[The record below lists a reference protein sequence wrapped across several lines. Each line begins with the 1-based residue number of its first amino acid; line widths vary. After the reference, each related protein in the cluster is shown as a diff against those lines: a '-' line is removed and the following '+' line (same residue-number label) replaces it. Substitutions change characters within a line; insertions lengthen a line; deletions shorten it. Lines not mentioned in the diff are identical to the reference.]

1 MNKQYLT
8 NEARKDAIQGI
19 TGCIEAINTCPG
31 LPDKIGTLTVDY
43 TVGYLKRYRQIV
55 SSELAEENNPAVS
68 NKVTNGD
75 VMKKLFPSNDTPYD
89 SKLMDLFKRTL
100 SNCEFYENENRTT
113 SLLNEIGVLRGIA
126 YCLEAL
132 NIDVLELSSFQH
144 YIEIQNQELN
154 KITTL

>member
-1 MNKQYLT
+1 MKEYLT
-8 NEARKDAIQGI
+8 NEARKDAIKGI

-31 LPDKIGTLTVDY
+31 LPDKIGTLTVDH
-43 TVGYLKRYRQIV
+43 TVNYLKRYRQIV
-55 SSELAEENNPAVS
+55 CSELAEDNNPAVS
-68 NKVTNGD
+68 NTFTNGD
-75 VMKKLFPSNDTPYD
+75 VIKKLFPSNDVPFD
-89 SKLMDLFKRTL
+89 SKLMDLFNRTL
-100 SNCEFYENENRTT
+100 SNCDFYEKENRTT

-132 NIDVLELSSFQH
+132 NIDVLEFPSFQH

>member
-8 NEARKDAIQGI
+8 NEARKDAIKGI

-31 LPDKIGTLTVDY
+31 LPDKIGTLTVDH
-43 TVGYLKRYRQIV
+43 TVDYLKRYRQVV
-55 SSELAEENNPAVS
+55 SSELSEENNPAVS
-68 NKVTNGD
+68 NKP
-75 VMKKLFPSNDTPYD
+75 FA
-89 SKLMDLFKRTL
+89 SKLMDLFNRTL

-132 NIDVLELSSFQH
+132 NIDVLELSAFQH

>member
-1 MNKQYLT
+1 MKEYLT
-8 NEARKDAIQGI
+8 NEARKDAIKGI

-31 LPDKIGTLTVDY
+31 LPDKIGTLTVDH
-43 TVGYLKRYRQIV
+43 TVDYLKRYRQVV
-55 SSELAEENNPAVS
+55 SSELSEVNNPAVS

-75 VMKKLFPSNDTPYD
+75 M
-89 SKLMDLFKRTL
+89 KLMDLFNRTL

-126 YCLEAL
+126 YCLKTFD
-132 NIDVLELSSFQH
+132 IDVCEFPTFLH

>member
-1 MNKQYLT
+1 MKEYLT
-8 NEARKDAIQGI
+8 NEARKDAIKGI
-19 TGCIEAINTCPG
+19 SRCIEAINTCPG
-31 LPDKIGTLTVDY
+31 LPDKLGTLTVDY
-43 TVGYLKRYRQIV
+43 TVNYLKKYRQIV

-75 VMKKLFPSNDTPYD
+75 VIKKLFPSNDAPFY

-100 SNCEFYENENRTT
+100 SNCEFYENENRTN
-113 SLLNEIGVLRGIA
+113 SLLNELGVLRGIA
-126 YCLEAL
+126 YCLEVL
-132 NIDVLELSSFQH
+132 NIDVLEFSSFQH

>member
-8 NEARKDAIQGI
+8 NEARKDAIKGI

-31 LPDKIGTLTVDY
+31 LPDKIGTLTVDH
-43 TVGYLKRYRQIV
+43 TMDYLKRYRQVV
-55 SSELAEENNPAVS
+55 SSELSEENNPSVS
-68 NKVTNGD
+68 NKFTND
-75 VMKKLFPSNDTPYD
+75 APFD
-89 SKLMDLFKRTL
+89 SKLMDLFNRTL
-100 SNCEFYENENRTT
+100 SNCELYKNENRTT

-126 YCLEAL
+126 YCLEAFD
-132 NIDVLELSSFQH
+132 IDVCEFPTFQH

>member
-8 NEARKDAIQGI
+8 NEARKDAIKGI

-31 LPDKIGTLTVDY
+31 LSDKIGTLTVDY
-43 TVGYLKRYRQIV
+43 TVNYLKRYRQVV
-55 SSELAEENNPAVS
+55 SSELSEENNPAVS
-68 NKVTNGD
+68 NKVTND
-75 VMKKLFPSNDTPYD
+75 APFD
-89 SKLMDLFKRTL
+89 SKLMDLFNRTL
-100 SNCEFYENENRTT
+100 SNCEFYENKNRTT
-113 SLLNEIGVLRGIA
+113 SLLNEICVLRGIA

-132 NIDVLELSSFQH
+132 NIDVLELSAFQH